1 MKALVTG
8 ATGFL
13 GSAVVRELLRNG
25 EEVRVLVRPNTNRLN
40 LQGLDV
46 EETLGD
52 ITDVASVRR
61 ALRGCDRVY
70 HVAALYTLA
79 DPPQAYYRINVEG
92 TRNVL
97 QAALE
102 AGVHKAVYTST
113 IAAVGSARGGSPAD
127 EDTVWDLGEF
137 FLPYVTTKY
146 QAEFEAWRACAKG
159 LPVVVVNPTAPMGE
173 RDVKPTPTGK
183 LIVDFLNGRMPFYP
197 RMYLNVIDADDVA
210 AGHRLA
216 MEKGRPGER
225 YILGGENVSVRQILA
240 VLSRLTGVPAPRWPI
255 PYPAALVAGFLGDL
269 LLTKLLG
276 RPSIVSLSSVRFL
289 KRPMHASNRKAVQEL
304 GLTLTPLEDC
314 LKKAVRW
321 FHAHGYVKR
330 PVRVP

>member
-25 EEVRVLVRPNTNRLN
+25 EEVRVLVRPSANRLN
-40 LQGLDV
+40 LQGLDM
-46 EETLGD
+46 EEVPGD
-52 ITDVASVRR
+52 ITDLDSVRR
-61 ALRGCDRVY
+61 ALKGCDRVY

-97 QAALE
+97 AASLE
-102 AGVHKAVYTST
+102 AGVRRVIHTST
-113 IAAVGSARGGSPAD
+113 IAAVGSARAGKPAD

-146 QAEFEAWRACAKG
+146 LAEVEAWRACARG

-173 RDVKPTPTGK
+173 RDLRPTPTGK

-197 RMYLNVIDADDVA
+197 RMDLNVIDADDVA

-225 YILGGENVSVRQILA
+225 YILGGENVSVRKILA
-240 VLSRLTGVPAPRWPI
+240 VLSRLTGVPIPKWPI
-255 PYPAALVAGFLGDL
+255 PYPAAWVAGFLGDL
-269 LLTKLLG
+269 VLARLLG
-276 RPSIVSLSSVRFL
+276 RPSVVSLASVRFL
-289 KRPMHASNRKAVQEL
+289 KRPMHASNRKATQEL
-304 GLTLTPLEDC
+304 GLTLTPLEEC

-321 FHAHGYVKR
+321 FHAHGYIRR
-330 PVRVP
+330 PIRVP